1 MTLHKPTMRSAGL
14 LSTGWVLASCL
25 AVCCVAYG
33 QVVAPEQEVRI
44 HDLPP
49 LVAPSAGASEVLA
62 TSLAIIFHDKQVC
75 CGRNSALGDSV
86 QASDPASLKDIA
98 GKLQGRHILS
108 DGRPIMVTAEYLTP
122 DQISSGHLIYMLMQ
136 KHAALM
142 LWNSRLYVLD
152 GVTYVKTISRE
163 GDGSGGYVTYVIHKL
178 LLQDAR
184 FADSLRTVSFDRT
197 TDDISRVQGVL
208 FLQAALQ

>member
-1 MTLHKPTMRSAGL
+1 MTLHKPTARSAFL
-14 LSTGWVLASCL
+14 LPADCILVWGL
-25 AVCCVAYG
+25 AVCCLAYG
-33 QVVAPEQEVRI
+33 QVAVPEEEVRV
-44 HDLPP
+44 HDLP
-49 LVAPSAGASEVLA
+49 LLTAPSPAASEVLA
-62 TSLAIIFHDKQVC
+62 TSLAIILHDKDIC

-86 QASDPASLKDIA
+86 RAAAPESLKDIA

-122 DQISSGHLIYMLMQ
+122 DQVSSGHLIYMLMQ

-142 LWNSRLYVLD
+142 LWNSHLYVVD
-152 GVTYVKTISRE
+152 GVTYIKTIS
-163 GDGSGGYVTYVIHKL
+163 GGVDGPGGYVIYTIHKL

-184 FADSLRTVSFDRT
+184 FSDSRRTVSFDRT
-197 TDDISRVQGVL
+197 TDEVSKVQGML